1 MIISDS
7 TTLIILSDFDRLD
20 LLENLFEK
28 VFVPLG
34 VYEEINFKRKIDLPN
49 FIEVIKV
56 RDDNEILLN
65 LQKVLDKGESEA
77 IVLAIQKGL
86 PLIIDEKKGRKIAKS
101 LGVEIIGLLGILYLN
116 YKRNFLNKKELK
128 EFLDTIILNGCRI
141 SDKLLKQFFKNLD
154 ENK

>member
-77 IVLAIQKGL
+77 IV
-86 PLIIDEKKGRKIAKS
+86 
-101 LGVEIIGLLGILYLN
+101 
-116 YKRNFLNKKELK
+116 
-128 EFLDTIILNGCRI
+128 
-141 SDKLLKQFFKNLD
+141 
-154 ENK
+154 